1 MDSFLHFFE
10 VMPFWQRG
18 AWVLSCLTFF
28 WLLEGG
34 IPLFLYSYKKWK
46 HAGVNFAFL
55 GSALIINTIFGIATL
70 GVFRWIEVSQ
80 FGIINMIDMPVWMG
94 FVLSMLAFDLVAQY
108 MAHYLL
114 HRVKWLWRFHM
125 VHHADTHVDA
135 TTGPRLHPGDF
146 ILREMLSLCVVVIM
160 GAPLSYYLLYRFCTI
175 FFTYFSH
182 ANISLPG
189 WLDKT
194 LSYIIV
200 TPNVHKFH
208 HHYERPWTDTN
219 FGNIFS
225 VWDRIFGTF
234 VYDDPK
240 KIRYGLDVLDDKKD
254 EDFAYQFKL
263 PFDKSIKTDE

>member
-1 MDSFLHFFE
+1 MQSFLNFFE

-18 AWVLSCLTFF
+18 VWVLLCLTFF

-34 IPLFLYSYKKWK
+34 IPLFLFGYKKWK

-55 GSALIINTIFGIATL
+55 GSTLIINTLFGIATF
-70 GVFRWIEVSQ
+70 GVFRWIESNQ
-80 FGIINMIDMPVWMG
+80 FGLLYLVDVPVWLG
-94 FVLSMLAFDLVAQY
+94 FLLSMLVFDLVAQY
-108 MAHYLL
+108 MAHYML

-146 ILREMLSLCVVVIM
+146 ILRETLSLVVVVIM
-160 GAPLSYYLLYRFCTI
+160 GAPLSYYLFYRFCTI
-175 FFTYFSH
+175 FFTYFTH
-182 ANISLPG
+182 ANISLPV
-189 WLDKT
+189 WIDKP
-194 LSYIIV
+194 LSYVFV

-208 HHYERPWTDTN
+208 HHFERPWTDTN

-225 VWDRIFGTF
+225 IWDRLFGTF

-240 KIRYGLDVLDDKKD
+240 KIKYGLDVLDPAKD
-254 EDFAYQFKL
+254 ENVGYQLGL
-263 PFDKSIKTDE
+263 PFNKSVKTDY

>member
-1 MDSFLHFFE
+1 MDAFLHFFE
-10 VMPFWQRG
+10 TMPQAYKAG
-18 AWVLSCLTFF
+18 WVLLCFSFF

-34 IPLFLYSYKKWK
+34 IPLFLFSYKKWK
-46 HAGVNFAFL
+46 HAGVNFSFL
-55 GSALIINTIFGIATL
+55 ATALIINILFGVATL

-80 FGIINMIDMPVWMG
+80 FGITNWIEMPFWIE
-94 FVLSMLAFDLVAQY
+94 FALCILAFDLVAQY

-146 ILREMLSLCVVVIM
+146 ILRETLSLVVVIVM
-160 GAPLSYYLLYRFCTI
+160 GAPLSYYLFYRFCTI
-175 FFTYFSH
+175 FFTYFTH
-182 ANISLPG
+182 ANIALPA
-189 WLDKT
+189 WMDKS
-194 LSYIIV
+194 LSYLFV
-200 TPNVHKFH
+200 TPNLHKFH
-208 HHYERPWTDTN
+208 HHFERPWTDTN

-225 VWDRIFGTF
+225 IWDRLFGTY

-254 EDFAYQFKL
+254 EDIAYQFKL
-263 PFDKSIKTDE
+263 PFDKSIKTDY

>member
-1 MDSFLHFFE
+1 MNSFLNFFE

-34 IPLFLYSYKKWK
+34 IPLVLFSYKKWK

-55 GSALIINTIFGIATL
+55 GSTLIINTIFGIVTL
-70 GVFRWIEVSQ
+70 GVFRWIETNQ
-80 FGIINMIDMPVWMG
+80 FGITYLVDFPVWTE
-94 FVLSMLAFDLVAQY
+94 FLLCMLAFDLVAQY

-125 VHHADTHVDA
+125 IHHADTHVDA

-146 ILREMLSLCVVVIM
+146 ILREMLSLSVVVIM
-160 GAPLSYYLLYRFCTI
+160 GAPLSYYLFYRFCTI

-225 VWDRIFGTF
+225 IWDRIFGTF

-254 EDFAYQFKL
+254 EDIGYQFRL
-263 PFDKSIKTDE
+263 PFDKSIKTDY